1 MVGPSGKWI
10 RLLSISN
17 VSFPTRFLI
26 WIGSDQE
33 KTFGP
38 TITGL
43 IYNNIPPE
51 RMILWDSRKRGGR
64 PDSVKLLKEVWDSF
78 GAEVIF
84 ITSNRQGNDEM
95 MQGCREGTWQH
106 QEPWRAP
113 SLFCDYDTVA
123 DTLSSGD
130 ACVWH
135 AVGFLK
141 PARRLAFTPSSA
153 LMFYIAYHAGYVF
166 FDGITLHITHR
177 MGSRHLVLVDLF
189 SFSIRYSQTVK
200 RSMGHVQGWQTSH
213 RRVAGLAS
221 RGSSGALFV
230 DSTLITTKKDASG
243 FQDHF

>member
-177 MGSRHLVLVDLF
+177 MGSKHLGISRFILVFHPIQSDRQEKHG
-189 SFSIRYSQTVK
+189 SCS
-200 RSMGHVQGWQTSH
+200 G
-213 RRVAGLAS
+213 VANFASES
-221 RGSSGALFV
+221 RG
-230 DSTLITTKKDASG
+230 TRIQG
-243 FQDHF
+243 FIGSVIC

>member
-95 MQGCREGTWQH
+95 MQGCREGT
-106 QEPWRAP
+106 
-113 SLFCDYDTVA
+113 
-123 DTLSSGD
+123 
-130 ACVWH
+130 
-135 AVGFLK
+135 
-141 PARRLAFTPSSA
+141 
-153 LMFYIAYHAGYVF
+153 
-166 FDGITLHITHR
+166 
-177 MGSRHLVLVDLF
+177 
-189 SFSIRYSQTVK
+189 
-200 RSMGHVQGWQTSH
+200 
-213 RRVAGLAS
+213 
-221 RGSSGALFV
+221 
-230 DSTLITTKKDASG
+230 
-243 FQDHF
+243 